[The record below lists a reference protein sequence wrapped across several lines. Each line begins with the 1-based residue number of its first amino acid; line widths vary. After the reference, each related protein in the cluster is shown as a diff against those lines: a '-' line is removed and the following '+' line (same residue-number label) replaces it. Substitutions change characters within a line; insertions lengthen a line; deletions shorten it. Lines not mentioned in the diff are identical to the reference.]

1 MQSSKGT
8 LLLAFILAR
17 HFPVSM
23 LLILIDP
30 AENHNTRSLD
40 IATIQFTNAF
50 KFQFLSK
57 KKKTKNLL
65 PFPSDNGSSES
76 ALQ

>member
-1 MQSSKGT
+1 MSSRASATLLLILLTLALTRFFELQFFLLQSHPQIQSSKGT

-30 AENHNTRSLD
+30 AESHNLHVH
-40 IATIQFTNAF
+40 
-50 KFQFLSK
+50 
-57 KKKTKNLL
+57 
-65 PFPSDNGSSES
+65 
-76 ALQ
+76 